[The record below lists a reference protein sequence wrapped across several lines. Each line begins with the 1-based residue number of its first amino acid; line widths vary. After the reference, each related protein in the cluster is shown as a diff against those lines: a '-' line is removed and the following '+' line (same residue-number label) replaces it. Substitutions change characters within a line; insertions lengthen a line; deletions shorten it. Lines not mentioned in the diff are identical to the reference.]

1 MYQEIFRSHVPISLR
16 GRRLIFLNTT
26 FLTSARCIQ
35 TAPREWAYATHWPD
49 SEQRNLA
56 LAPWTDYYNHLQPH
70 GSLNYQPPISRS
82 EPGTT
87 S

>member
-1 MYQEIFRSHVPISLR
+1 L
-16 GRRLIFLNTT
+16 
-26 FLTSARCIQ
+26 
-35 TAPREWAYATHWPD
+35 REWAYGIHWPD

-56 LAPWTDYYNHLQPH
+56 LAPWTDYYNFERPH
-70 GSLNYQPPISRS
+70 GSLQYQPPISRS